1 MFTDRTT
8 HGAIKFEIVNKDEIS
23 DDAWSPKSAEDYSR
37 YAKVSVAANRV
48 VPTAKKVSVAA
59 NRVVPTAK
67 DNRPY
72 SIKLLYVIA
81 Y

>member
-1 MFTDRTT
+1 MFDDRTP
-8 HGAIKFEIVNKDEIS
+8 HGAINFEIVNKDEIS

-48 VPTAKKVSVAA
+48 VPTAK
-59 NRVVPTAK
+59 